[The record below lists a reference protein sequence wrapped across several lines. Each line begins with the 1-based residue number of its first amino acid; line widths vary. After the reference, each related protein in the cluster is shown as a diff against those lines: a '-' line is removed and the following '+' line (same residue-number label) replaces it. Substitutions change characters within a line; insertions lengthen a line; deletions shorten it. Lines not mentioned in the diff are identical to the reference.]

1 MSTTSA
7 TPPATRRI
15 AKSYLTDLI
24 AAVPVPDGV
33 DPKVANRTIA
43 PVVEQLLGRA
53 LSVRHVL
60 RSDQLVLT
68 FDLDDDPASWSTLTP
83 GSRMPGT
90 AEPAV
95 VDGRDAA
102 GPDDPRP
109 ENRDYPGQPGER
121 TDLEGVPS

>member
-15 AKSYLTDLI
+15 AKSYLTDFI
-24 AAVPVPDGV
+24 AAAPLPNGV
-33 DPKVANRTIA
+33 VANPRALIG
-43 PVVEQLLGRA
+43 PLVEQLLDRA
-53 LSVRHVL
+53 ISVRHVL

-68 FDLDDDPASWSTLTP
+68 FDLADDPASWSTQTP

-90 AEPAV
+90 AEPAA

-102 GPDDPRP
+102 GTDDPRP
-109 ENRDYPGQPGER
+109 ENRDYPGQPGEKI
-121 TDLEGVPS
+121 PAQ

>member
-1 MSTTSA
+1 MTTV
-7 TPPATRRI
+7 PPATRRI
-15 AKSYLTDLI
+15 AKSYLADLI

-53 LSVRHVL
+53 FQVRAT
-60 RSDQLVLT
+60 RSDHLVLT
-68 FDLDDDPASWSTLTP
+68 FDLTDDPASWSTQTP
-83 GSRMPGT
+83 GLRMPGT

-102 GPDDPRP
+102 GTDDPRP
-109 ENRDYPGQPGER
+109 ENRDYPGQPGQR
-121 TDLEGVPS
+121 VDAPDL